1 MVVQEREAENS
12 FSRYIAEIRAAWGD
26 GKDPSLPFTVA
37 GLMER
42 LFASTRPD
50 DPWMAEIIR
59 EAKPS
64 RELYRDPEFGFIQ
77 MGHVHKQGHG
87 N

>member
-12 FSRYIAEIRAAWGD
+12 FPRYIAEIRAAWGD

-50 DPWMAEIIR
+50 DP
-59 EAKPS
+59 
-64 RELYRDPEFGFIQ
+64 
-77 MGHVHKQGHG
+77 
-87 N
+87 

>member
-26 GKDPSLPFTVA
+26 GKDSSLPFTVA

-42 LFASTRPD
+42 VARYSALTPLASGTTSTSL
-50 DPWMAEIIR
+50 AETV
-59 EAKPS
+59 ACD
-64 RELYRDPEFGFIQ
+64 L
-77 MGHVHKQGHG
+77 HVPTKRGRKLVV
-87 N
+87 